1 MIREGQRTSKGPRW
15 HFRVPPPHCALWH
28 PCHQNPMG
36 RTVPTYRLHLET
48 ILNDWTDY
56 RRALREKDREAFDRV
71 ISKARQHASAASY
84 CAHMD
89 PTVLAIL
96 SVLLE
101 IEKDIRTEKNMHMGM
116 HTQDGMAKN
125 IAVADDVYDLLTK
138 EKREGESFS
147 DVIRRLGKRRRSLL
161 EFAGA
166 WADIPDEEFREME
179 AAWKWANQPLE
190 EALGT
195 RRKRVEMP

>member
-1 MIREGQRTSKGPRW
+1 
-15 HFRVPPPHCALWH
+15 
-28 PCHQNPMG
+28 
-36 RTVPTYRLHLET
+36 
-48 ILNDWTDY
+48 
-56 RRALREKDREAFDRV
+56 
-71 ISKARQHASAASY
+71 
-84 CAHMD
+84 
-89 PTVLAIL
+89 
-96 SVLLE
+96 
-101 IEKDIRTEKNMHMGM
+101 
-116 HTQDGMAKN
+116 MAKN
-125 IAVADDVYDLLTK
+125 VALADDVYESLQK

-195 RRKRVEMP
+195 RRKRAEGP

>member
-1 MIREGQRTSKGPRW
+1 
-15 HFRVPPPHCALWH
+15 
-28 PCHQNPMG
+28 MG
-36 RTVPTYRLHLET
+36 RTIPTYRLHLES
-48 ILNDWTDY
+48 ILNDWMDY
-56 RRALREKDREAFDRV
+56 RRALREKDREVFDRV
-71 ISKARQHASAASY
+71 ISKARLHASAASY

-101 IEKDIRTEKNMHMGM
+101 MEKENRAERNIHMNMD
-116 HTQDGMAKN
+116 TQDGMARN
-125 IAVADDVYDLLTK
+125 IAVADDVYEWLTK

-147 DVIRRLGKRRRSLL
+147 DVIRRLGKRRKSLL

-166 WADIPDEEFREME
+166 WADIPDEEFQEME

-190 EALGT
+190 EAFRT
-195 RRKRVEMP
+195 PRRKRIEVP

>member
-1 MIREGQRTSKGPRW
+1 
-15 HFRVPPPHCALWH
+15 
-28 PCHQNPMG
+28 MG
-36 RTVPTYRLHLET
+36 RTVPTYRLHLES
-48 ILNDWTDY
+48 ILNDWMDY